1 MGKFTSA
8 GALLATKH
16 DLLLLWVTKGCWKIT
31 PRILL
36 SRGSAHALPEIT
48 RAGKAAALF
57 SVREGLGPKWWPRP
71 VHSAVRKGNALRS
84 GSSLEGDLVLS
95 VEGCFPHS

>member
-8 GALLATKH
+8 GALLSTKH
-16 DLLLLWVTKGCWKIT
+16 DLLLLRVTKGCWKIT

-48 RAGKAAALF
+48 KAGKAAALF
-57 SVREGLGPKWWPRP
+57 SIRG
-71 VHSAVRKGNALRS
+71 S
-84 GSSLEGDLVLS
+84 GSEMVAPASSFCHEEG
-95 VEGCFPHS
+95 